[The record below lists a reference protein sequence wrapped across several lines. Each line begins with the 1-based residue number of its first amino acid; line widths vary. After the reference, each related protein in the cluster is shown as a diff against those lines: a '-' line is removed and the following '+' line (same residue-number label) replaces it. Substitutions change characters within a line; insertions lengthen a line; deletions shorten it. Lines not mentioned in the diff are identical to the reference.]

1 MTDPAASPFDDIRR
15 LIATMPGPDEA
26 AVAAVRE
33 RDRGLVKPAASL
45 GRLEWIAEW
54 LAAWQAKP
62 MPSVDR
68 PLVCV
73 FAASHGVVGPEAADR
88 TRAMLETFAA
98 GGGAI
103 NQVCASLGLGF
114 KVFDLAIDIPTGDI
128 RTAAA
133 MDEKACVATM
143 AFGMEAIA
151 GGADLLGIGE
161 SGAGNRLV
169 AAAIFAALY
178 GGPAERWVGE
188 GEDRARH
195 AAIVEAAVA
204 HHRAGLNDPLEIL
217 RRVGGREIAAVAGA
231 ILAARLQRIPV
242 VLDGYAAT
250 AAAAILHAIHPATL
264 DHCVAGHLAADPA
277 HREVLERIGKIPL
290 LALGLGIGEGTGAAL
305 AMGIV
310 KAAAAIH
317 RDMAT
322 LAQAGLK
329 EPIAG

>member
-1 MTDPAASPFDDIRR
+1 MTDPASPFDDIRR

-26 AVAAVRE
+26 AAAAVRE
-33 RDRGLVKPAASL
+33 RDRGLVKPAGSL
-45 GRLEWIAEW
+45 GRLEWLAEW
-54 LAAWQAKP
+54 LAAWQAKTV
-62 MPSVDR
+62 PSVDR

-73 FAASHGVVGPEAADR
+73 FAASHGIAGAGAPDR
-88 TRAMLETFAA
+88 GRVMLETFAA

-128 RTAAA
+128 RATEA

-161 SGAGNRLV
+161 SGVGNRLV
-169 AAAIFAALY
+169 AAAVFAALY

-188 GEDRARH
+188 GEDRADR

-217 RRVGGREIAAVAGA
+217 RRVGGREIAAIAGA

-242 VLDGYAAT
+242 ILDGYAAT

-277 HREVLERIGKIPL
+277 HREVLERLAKIPL

-310 KAAAAIH
+310 KAAAAVH

-322 LAQAGLK
+322 LAQAGLP